1 MIYGVST
8 PATESGGR
16 SGYLAR
22 EGVRLHYLEYGAGPP
37 LVVVPGITSP
47 AITWEFI
54 ARELAVDHRVVILD
68 VRGRGL
74 SDKPQS
80 GFELP
85 DYAADLAALVE
96 QADAAGG
103 AVLGHSMGART
114 VAAFGVLHPQLRG
127 PLIIVD
133 PPLTGP
139 GRPEYPTSL
148 EAFMEQLEKARAG
161 ATAED
166 MRAYFPTWDEEQLR
180 LRAEWLASCDETA
193 VRETWL
199 NFHREDFFDYL
210 RRLEP
215 PALFMYG
222 GESPAV
228 TADGVEEVREANPR
242 LELACVPRA
251 GHMIPWDNLD
261 GFLAETGRFLSAA

>member
-1 MIYGVST
+1 V
-8 PATESGGR
+8 
-16 SGYLAR
+16 SGYVTSD
-22 EGVRLHYLEYGAGPP
+22 GVRLHYLEYGQGRS

-54 ARELAVDHRVVILD
+54 AEELARDFRVLVLD

-74 SDKPQS
+74 SDKPQT

-85 DYAADLAALVE
+85 DYAADVAALVE
-96 QADAAGG
+96 QTGLERP
-103 AVLGHSMGART
+103 AVLGHSMGARI
-114 VAAFGVLHPQLRG
+114 AAAWAVIHPEPRG
-127 PLIIVD
+127 SLLIAD

-139 GRPEYPTSL
+139 GRPEYPTPL
-148 EAFMEQLEKARAG
+148 ESFMEQLAKARAG
-161 ATAED
+161 ATGAD
-166 MRAYFPTWDEEQLR
+166 LRAYFPSWDDEQLQ
-180 LRAEWLASCDETA
+180 LRAEWLATCDETA

-199 NFHREDFFDYL
+199 NFHREDIFDYL

-215 PALFMYG
+215 PALFLYG

-228 TADGVEEVREANPR
+228 TAEGVEEVRYTNPR
-242 LELACVPRA
+242 LEFACVPDA

-261 GFLAETGRFLSAA
+261 GFLAETRRFLAES